1 MEVKKVSTSAI
12 IGEGMQPAKMVAVIL
27 ISSILVTCAYGDGE
41 GDTDVFTKIMQSIV
55 TEVENVVRAV
65 SNMVLRAA
73 LRILG
78 FIYAPMAIVGM
89 ILYATR
95 IDRYL
100 GKELVGGA
108 LLLAFFA
115 EFVLPALL

>member
-1 MEVKKVSTSAI
+1 MQATEKITALVLACST
-12 IGEGMQPAKMVAVIL
+12 V
-27 ISSILVTCAYGDGE
+27 LVNAYCDEENSG
-41 GDTDVFTKIMQSIV
+41 DVFTKILENIV
-55 TEVENVVRAV
+55 SEVENVVKMM
-65 SNMVLRAA
+65 SSMVLSTA

-78 FIYAPMAIVGM
+78 VLYAPMALVGI

-100 GKELVGGA
+100 GKELLGGA

-115 EFVLPALL
+115 EFVLPALLQTI

>member
-1 MEVKKVSTSAI
+1 MI
-12 IGEGMQPAKMVAVIL
+12 IVVL
-27 ISSILVTCAYGDGE
+27 ISSILLTCTYGE
-41 GDTDVFTKIMQSIV
+41 GESNTDVFTKIMQNIV
-55 TEVENVVRAV
+55 TEVENVVKMI
-65 SNMVLRAA
+65 SNMILNAA

-78 FIYAPMAIVGM
+78 IIYAPMAIVGM

>member
-1 MEVKKVSTSAI
+1 MQAIKKI
-12 IGEGMQPAKMVAVIL
+12 MV
-27 ISSILVTCAYGDGE
+27 LVLVCSMVLVNVYCDGE
-41 GDTDVFTKIMQSIV
+41 SSGDVFTRILQNIV
-55 TEVENVVRAV
+55 SEVENAV
-65 SNMVLRAA
+65 KVMSSMVLSTA

-78 FIYAPMAIVGM
+78 ILYAPMALVGI

-100 GKELVGGA
+100 GKELLGGA

-115 EFVLPALL
+115 EFVLPALLHTM

>member
-1 MEVKKVSTSAI
+1 MRTIKRIAALVLASS
-12 IGEGMQPAKMVAVIL
+12 MVLVPIYCDGG
-27 ISSILVTCAYGDGE
+27 SS
-41 GDTDVFTKIMQSIV
+41 TDVFTKILQNIV
-55 TEVENVVRAV
+55 AEVENAV
-65 SNMVLRAA
+65 KLISNMVLSTA

-78 FIYAPMAIVGM
+78 VLYAPMALVGV

-100 GKELVGGA
+100 GKELLGGA

-115 EFVLPALL
+115 EFVLPAMLQTI